1 MGVACVVRR
10 GEQRY
15 RAVVVKSEGKRLL
28 GRYMYI
34 WWDKVKMDSKG
45 VGGMIRLDSSDSG

>member
-1 MGVACVVRR
+1 MAHR

-15 RAVVVKSEGKRLL
+15 RAVVVKSEGRRLL
-28 GRYMYI
+28 GRYMHI

-45 VGGMIRLDSSDSG
+45 VDGMAGLDSSDSG

>member
-1 MGVACVVRR
+1 MGVSCMAYR

-15 RAVVVKSEGKRLL
+15 RAVVIKSEGKRLL
-28 GRYMYI
+28 GRYMHI

-45 VGGMIRLDSSDSG
+45 VGGMAGLDSSDLG